1 MGRGG
6 ERSSY
11 GGGGRGGDSEGRD
24 SNGKIH
30 PALLTSHIKGCR
42 TPEQLGDLIETH
54 DFDYIHVVV
63 ALGSLTRMQQG
74 PSSLTLTKLTA
85 LVRTNMGRMKARE
98 LANTLPYRMRPTRN
112 VVLMLVGC
120 GADAIAFEK

>member
-1 MGRGG
+1 MRTQQGQR
-6 ERSSY
+6 RK
-11 GGGGRGGDSEGRD
+11 RRQRLRQRRQRQQRK
-24 SNGKIH
+24 N
-30 PALLTSHIKGCR
+30 PTRTSHIKGCR

-54 DFDYIHVVV
+54 DFDYIHVV
-63 ALGSLTRMQQG
+63 ATLGSLTRMQQG
-74 PSSLTLTKLTA
+74 LSSLTLTKLTA